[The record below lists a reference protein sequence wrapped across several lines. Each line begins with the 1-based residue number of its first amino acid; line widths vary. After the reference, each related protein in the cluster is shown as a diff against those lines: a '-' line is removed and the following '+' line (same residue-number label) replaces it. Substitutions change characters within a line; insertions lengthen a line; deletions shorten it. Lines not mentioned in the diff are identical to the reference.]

1 MFIMKK
7 KNIIAALALSMVV
20 GLGATAYA
28 AGNGVT
34 AQDGTGTGSRY
45 NCSAGMNCGT
55 GSGFGKGSRMGQVE
69 GFRGS
74 DILTGLLESKGVTAD
89 EIAAARDSGKTLRE
103 LLNDKGVSDADINS
117 YMLSERSKLI
127 DAAVA
132 DGRITA
138 EQADQMKANMKEN
151 IGSFNG
157 AGGERGNRGMNC
169 QTADTES

>member
-1 MFIMKK
+1 MKK
-7 KNIIAALALSMVV
+7 KHIIAALALSMVV

-28 AGNGVT
+28 ASGNGT
-34 AQDGTGTGSRY
+34 AAQAGTGY
-45 NCSAGMNCGT
+45 NCSAGY
-55 GSGFGKGSRMGQVE
+55 GKGARMGQVE

-103 LLNDKGVSDADINS
+103 LLNDKGVTDADINS

-132 DGRITA
+132 DGRITT
-138 EQADQMKANMKEN
+138 EQGDRMKANMKEN

-169 QTADTES
+169 RTADTES